1 MAYLIFFIAFLP
13 RLIYI
18 IQIKSTIFYNN
29 FMLDEA
35 FYSDWALS
43 IAGGQWLG
51 KGLFDGLPLYPYTLG
66 IVFKIFGYNLFV
78 ARLIEVTIGS
88 LSCVLLYLIA
98 KEIFNKR
105 AGIIAAII
113 AALYAPFIFYSG
125 ILVPTVFTVFFY
137 LVSLLIFVKVVHA
150 PTKRG
155 FFLFGAIAG
164 LAVMTR
170 ASMLLFLPFALAWV
184 MIISV
189 DKKKAIVNVALAA
202 MGLLLIMTPL
212 LVRNYIVSKDI
223 VFLTSHAGMNLY
235 IGNNEKADG
244 RFKAPSW
251 ARSNIGGLQ
260 ADAKTIAERAL
271 GRDLKDS
278 EVSRYYA
285 SKSVSFIKEN
295 PGSFLRLLWR
305 KLALFIN
312 KQEIYDA
319 ACYEVYRDKIPLLG
333 FPFITFLFV
342 GTLAIAGMLIALR
355 NWKKVMPLYLFMI
368 TYTVS
373 ILLYF
378 VSSRYRVPFAMV
390 MIIFA
395 GFFISWFI
403 DKIKKRNFLK
413 AGLSILLCV
422 AIFPMVNFSTG
433 VDDITATGY
442 SNLGSLYL
450 QAGEYGN
457 AITAF
462 KEAIRLDPS
471 SPKPYN
477 DAGYAYMMS
486 RDYKRAKKYIFDAL
500 SKDPDYAFAYIN
512 LGLLNAREGN
522 LNAAEKEYKT
532 AIELN
537 PNIPQAHNNLAGLYE
552 ISKRRPLAIIEYKK
566 AIELDPGN
574 AKTHYNLGIIYG
586 RSKELDLAKK
596 ELMES
601 FRLDPDSAP
610 TRKALEYFR

>member
-43 IAGGQWLG
+43 IAGGRWLG
-51 KGLFDGLPLYPYTLG
+51 EGLFNGLPLYPYTLG
-66 IVFKIFGYNLFV
+66 IVFKIFGYNLFM
-78 ARLIEVTIGS
+78 ARLIEVTIAS
-88 LSCVLLYLIA
+88 LSCVFLYFIA
-98 KEIFNKR
+98 KDIFNKR
-105 AGIIAAII
+105 VGIIAAII

-137 LVSLLIFVKVVHA
+137 LASLLIFIKALRIHS
-150 PTKRG
+150 KRW
-155 FFLFGAIAG
+155 FFLFGIIAG

-170 ASMLLFLPFALAWV
+170 ASMLLFLPLALAWV
-184 MIISV
+184 MIVSA
-189 DKKKAIVNVALAA
+189 DKEKALVNVALAA
-202 MGLLLIMTPL
+202 IGLLLVMTPL
-212 LVRNYIVSKDI
+212 LVRNYIVSRDI

-235 IGNNEKADG
+235 IGNNEEADG
-244 RFKAPSW
+244 RFKAPFW
-251 ARSNIGGLQ
+251 VRSNIAGLQ
-260 ADAKTIAERAL
+260 TDAKTIAQKEL

-278 EVSRYYA
+278 EVSKYYA
-285 SKSVSFIKEN
+285 SKAASFIKKN
-295 PGSFLRLLWR
+295 PGPFLKLLWQ
-305 KLALFIN
+305 KLTLFIN
-312 KQEIYDA
+312 KQEIYDV
-319 ACYEVYRDKIPLLG
+319 ACYEVYRDKIPILG

-342 GTLAIAGMLIALR
+342 GILAIAGMLIALK
-355 NWKKVMPLYLFMI
+355 NWRKVMPLYLFVI
-368 TYTVS
+368 TYTLS

-390 MIIFA
+390 MVIFA

-403 DKIKKRNFLK
+403 DKIKKKSFLK
-413 AGLSILLCV
+413 AGLSLLLCA
-422 AIFPMVNFSTG
+422 AIFPMVNLSTG
-433 VDDITATGY
+433 IDDITATGY

-450 QAGEYGN
+450 KAGEYDN
-457 AITAF
+457 AIIAF
-462 KEAIRLDPS
+462 KEAIILDS
-471 SPKPYN
+471 SGPKPYN
-477 DAGYAYMMS
+477 DAGYAYMMN
-486 RDYKRAKKYIFDAL
+486 RDYKRAKSYIFDAL
-500 SKDPDYAFAYIN
+500 SKDPDYPFVYIN

-522 LNAAEKEYKT
+522 LNAAEKEYKI

-537 PNIPQAHNNLAGLYE
+537 PNISQAHNNLAGLYE

-586 RSKELDLAKK
+586 RFGKLDLAKE

-610 TRKALEYFR
+610 TRKALEYFK